1 MFENST
7 RNLDQRKSPLARI
20 AGLLLTLAIFLRI
33 FSSLANTEEAFW
45 ACFLAWAVLSV
56 VDDVSRRKA
65 EKSQRPESEVKEA
78 DSNKSELSGWWK
90 AFGPL
95 AAFNFITILLGF
107 WPLGGLGILI
117 WLISWIAYD
126 FYESSRF
133 GKRGLIT
140 LSLR

>member
-1 MFENST
+1 MFEFSNPIPV
-7 RNLDQRKSPLARI
+7 QRKSPLAR
-20 AGLLLTLAIFLRI
+20 AAALFLGLAILLRI
-33 FSSLANTEEAFW
+33 LSSAANTEKAFW
-45 ACFLAWAVLSV
+45 ACFLIWSALSII
-56 VDDVSRRKA
+56 DDLLPKKA
-65 EKSQRPESEVKEA
+65 KKSPPPELEMKEA
-78 DSNKSELSGWWK
+78 TNDKSELSGWWK

-95 AAFNFITILLGF
+95 AAFNFITILLGL

-133 GKRGLIT
+133 GKHGLTT

>member
-1 MFENST
+1 MFEYSNPIPV
-7 RNLDQRKSPLARI
+7 QRKSPLART
-20 AGLLLTLAIFLRI
+20 AALFLGLAILLRI
-33 FSSLANTEEAFW
+33 LRT
-45 ACFLAWAVLSV
+45 
-56 VDDVSRRKA
+56 
-65 EKSQRPESEVKEA
+65 PELGIKEA
-78 DSNKSELSGWWK
+78 INDKSELSGWWK

-95 AAFNFITILLGF
+95 VAFNFISILIGL

-133 GKRGLIT
+133 GKRGLTT